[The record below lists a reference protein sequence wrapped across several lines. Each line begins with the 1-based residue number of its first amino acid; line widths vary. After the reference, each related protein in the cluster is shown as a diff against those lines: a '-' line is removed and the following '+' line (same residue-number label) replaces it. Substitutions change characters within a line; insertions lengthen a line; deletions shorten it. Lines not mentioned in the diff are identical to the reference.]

1 MAEKLLVQLE
11 DSVGNIYYLHT
22 SADVVFCE
30 DGISVQTKLAQ
41 KIEKA
46 DIIQNATT
54 ASTTKV
60 VSASVAKNLQDQINE
75 QNTKLPIYSG
85 LGTFDLSVKIPT
97 DTGYYVL
104 INYGQTTL
112 RYVDGS
118 RLEATVTLKTPY
130 PDGSH
135 STFAFPFWDA
145 KKNILSCNNQNGT
158 KIILECIGDS
168 YSSGKTLAAS
178 YFTIGYL
185 PK

>member
-75 QNTKLPIYSG
+75 QNTKIGNRIVTSRYFAGTYNNTSYVFVSLSDMGITGKKLHQFPSILATLNTDVNGMYIEKAFRNSDESIAIIFNKAYSG
-85 LGTFDLSVKIPT
+85 SFIIALSFDI
-97 DTGYYVL
+97 
-104 INYGQTTL
+104 
-112 RYVDGS
+112 VD
-118 RLEATVTLKTPY
+118 A
-130 PDGSH
+130 
-135 STFAFPFWDA
+135 
-145 KKNILSCNNQNGT
+145 
-158 KIILECIGDS
+158 
-168 YSSGKTLAAS
+168 
-178 YFTIGYL
+178 
-185 PK
+185 

>member
-75 QNTKLPIYSG
+75 QNTNMFCRWK
-85 LGTFDLSVKIPT
+85 
-97 DTGYYVL
+97 
-104 INYGQTTL
+104 
-112 RYVDGS
+112 
-118 RLEATVTLKTPY
+118 
-130 PDGSH
+130 
-135 STFAFPFWDA
+135 
-145 KKNILSCNNQNGT
+145 NQNS
-158 KIILECIGDS
+158 IISNSKDSETMSLTTTQNGWCCVKGFSYWDQTFISINGNDIFFYQTVGDS
-168 YSSGKTLAAS
+168 DGKTSFSNSFPIKKGDTVAIKKPNNPQGREYGI
-178 YFTIGYL
+178 YFYI
-185 PK
+185 